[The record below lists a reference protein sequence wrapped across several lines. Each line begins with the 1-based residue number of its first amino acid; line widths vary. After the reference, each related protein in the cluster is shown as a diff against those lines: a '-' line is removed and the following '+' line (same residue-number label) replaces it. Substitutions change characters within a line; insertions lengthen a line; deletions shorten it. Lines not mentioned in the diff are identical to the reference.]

1 MISVVVYGRN
11 DSHGYN
17 PHKRA
22 ALSLN
27 CIAALLDDPDDEIL
41 FVDYNT
47 PDDLPTFPEAIRDTL
62 TPRARRLLRV
72 LRVRPAQHR
81 RFAARS
87 HLQVLEPVARNVA
100 LRRANPANRWVL
112 STNSDMIFVPE
123 DGASLSALA
132 AALPDGF
139 YHLPRFELPETLWEM
154 LDRRDPAAT
163 IATVR
168 AWGRRY
174 HLDEVVTMNQPA
186 IRFDGPGDFQLMPR
200 AALHAIA
207 GFDERMLLGWHV
219 DSNIAVRMALLF
231 GPPGDLV
238 GRLRGYHCDH
248 TRQVTAAHRPG
259 AVQNDWHGFVDAVAD
274 PVAPGQP
281 DWGLGDTAMEEV
293 RLDTDAAYLAALD
306 RAVAAPMDRA
316 VAAPMDRAVAVV
328 AMDSGAAGD
337 PDHLAPFL
345 IDALCTAPAGCVV
358 AWFSTGSALLD
369 RVAPALAPGIAV
381 RRAAHETAD
390 LLVFEF
396 DPAAPQPVAATFRQA
411 VSHERARIAA
421 GQAPRRFVTVNA
433 INNALAPVVAAAI
446 GAAQAPFSTRLRQGH
461 VQPLAPPPQ
470 PGPIGMRTAA
480 GIAVPRGR
488 RGQAVAAACGDLAP
502 GRWTARMAFAP
513 MRGFPPAI
521 GPVKLVAERDGCRL
535 AQRVVLV
542 HGLGRQRLS
551 LDFTVPDDGAVRT
564 VVLRL
569 HTIGLAGGTV
579 AGVSLEQ
586 RLAASPR
593 SR

>member
-1 MISVVVYGRN
+1 MRQRQTVLIEANGQ
-11 DSHGYN
+11 
-17 PHKRA
+17 
-22 ALSLN
+22 
-27 CIAALLDDPDDEIL
+27 IL
-41 FVDYNT
+41 FTDYNT

-87 HLQVLEPVARNVA
+87 HLHVLEPVARNVA

-123 DGASLSALA
+123 GAASLSALA

-174 HLDEVVTMNQPA
+174 HLDEVVTMDQPA

-200 AALHAIA
+200 AGLHAIA

-219 DSNIAVRMALLF
+219 DSNIAVRMARLH

-238 GRLRGYHCDH
+238 GALRGYHCDH
-248 TRQVTAAHRPG
+248 TRQVTATHRPG
-259 AVQNDWHGFVDAVAD
+259 AVQNDWHRFVDAVAD

-281 DWGLGDTAMEEV
+281 DWGLGDAAVEEV
-293 RLDTDAAYLAALD
+293 RLDADAAYLAALD
-306 RAVAAPMDRA
+306 RAVAAPMGRPP
-316 VAAPMDRAVAVV
+316 VVPMG
-328 AMDSGAAGD
+328 SGAAGD

-358 AWFSTGSALLD
+358 AWFATGTALLD

-381 RRAAHETAD
+381 RRAAHQDAD

-396 DPAAPQPVAATFRQA
+396 DPAAPQPVAAAFRLA

-433 INNALAPVVAAAI
+433 INNALTPVVAAAI
-446 GAAQAPFSTRLRQGH
+446 GAPMAPFSTRLRQGF
-461 VQPLAPPPQ
+461 VLPLAPRLA
-470 PGPIGMRTAA
+470 PGPIGTTSPA
-480 GIAVPRGR
+480 GVAVPRGR
-488 RGQAVAAACGDLAP
+488 RGQAAVAECGDLPP
-502 GRWTARMAFAP
+502 GPWTARLRF
-513 MRGFPPAI
+513 RPAHGVLPGA
-521 GPVKLVAERDGCRL
+521 GPLKLVAERGGRRL
-535 AQRVVLV
+535 AQRVNLV
-542 HGLGRQRLS
+542 HGLGGQHLT
-551 LDFTVPDDGAVRT
+551 LDFAVPDDGALES

-569 HTIGLAGGTV
+569 HTIGLAAGTV
-579 AGVSLEQ
+579 ADVTLEQ
-586 RLAASPR
+586 RVAPSPLPR
-593 SR
+593 